1 MRVTLLLILAAVAV
15 FFYTFLSGSPG
26 FVLDTYGFS
35 GKNFVANPYVML
47 TSIFLH
53 ASLQH
58 LLANVLVWLFAG
70 GAVESEVGALRML
83 AIFLLGAF
91 MGNIFSLVFYGPDI
105 VGVGASAGIFA
116 LLGAGMLLRPLDLS
130 FYPLVIPIPLAML
143 GLGYALYNVYGFVAN
158 LEPNVSYVGHFGGL
172 FVGLFYGFSKKGVA
186 EGMKII
192 FITLAV
198 MLLIPLLWL
207 VAKAYFGL

>member
-1 MRVTLLLILAAVAV
+1 MRLTLFLILVSIAA
-15 FFYTFLSGSPG
+15 FFYTFLSPDPALI
-26 FVLDTYGFS
+26 LDYYGFS
-35 GKNFVANPYVML
+35 GAAFLQRPYIL
-47 TSIFLH
+47 IASIFLH

-58 LLANVLVWLFAG
+58 LLANVLIWFFAG
-70 GAVESEVGALRML
+70 SAVEAETGGMRML
-83 AIFLLGAF
+83 LIFFLGAF
-91 MGNIFSLVFYGPDI
+91 TGSFFSMIFYGPAA

-143 GLGYALYNVYGFVAN
+143 GLGYAIYNAYGFIAN

-172 FVGLFYGFSKKGVA
+172 FVGLFYGFSKKGIT
-186 EGMKII
+186 EGMRII
-192 FITLAV
+192 FITIAV

-207 VAKAYFGL
+207 LLKGL

>member
-1 MRVTLLLILAAVAV
+1 MRATTFLIAAAIAA
-15 FFYTFLSGSPG
+15 FIYTFFLADPD
-26 FVLDTYGFS
+26 FVLDAYGFS
-35 GKNFVANPYVML
+35 GVNFVKAPYVL
-47 TSIFLH
+47 ITSIFLH

-70 GAVESEVGALRML
+70 SAVESEVGALRMTL
-83 AIFLLGAF
+83 LFFLGAF
-91 MGNIFSLVFYGPDI
+91 AGHVFSLLFYGPGV

-130 FYPLVIPIPLAML
+130 FYPLVVPIPLAML
-143 GLGYALYNVYGFVAN
+143 GLGYALYNVYGFIFN

-172 FVGLFYGFSKKGVA
+172 FVGLFYGFSKKGIA
-186 EGMKII
+186 EGMRII

-198 MLLIPLLWL
+198 MLLIPLLWIL
-207 VAKAYFGL
+207 VKGYFRF